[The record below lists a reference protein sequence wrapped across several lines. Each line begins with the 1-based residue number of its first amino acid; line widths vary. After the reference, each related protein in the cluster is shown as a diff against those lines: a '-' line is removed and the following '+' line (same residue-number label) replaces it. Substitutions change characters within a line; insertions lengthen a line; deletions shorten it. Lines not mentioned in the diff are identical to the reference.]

1 MSADPDADA
10 VLALYRECKFW
21 RLFATQAI
29 HRLSDLHREAAQKDD
44 YIAALREE
52 IRERMN
58 R

>member
-1 MSADPDADA
+1 MSADHNADA
-10 VLALYRECKFW
+10 VLALYREAKFW
-21 RLFATQAI
+21 RELATQAI
-29 HRLSDLHREAAQKDD
+29 HRLADLHREAAQKDD

>member
-1 MSADPDADA
+1 
-10 VLALYRECKFW
+10 
-21 RLFATQAI
+21 
-29 HRLSDLHREAAQKDD
+29 LHREAAQKDD